1 MKRLLVS
8 LIACIQVCIV
18 AAQGVPFIKCYS
30 GDDYNANDI
39 NFDIKSGTNG
49 MVVSANF
56 EGLLF
61 YNNSEWDVLHTTEN
75 ARITVVYN
83 DDNDTIWAGGYNF
96 FGKIKADEKGSLYLQ
111 RVGRSNLFR
120 GEVVEIWEK
129 DGLLHFVV
137 NNGKIFHV
145 KNNQVYLSKDISKD
159 FVPIGLMD
167 IIDTD
172 SLDDLGKV
180 AILHEITQEEP
191 LNDSLSVL
199 VKKGHGLTVIN
210 QHGKELYTITE
221 KNGLLTNN
229 VSWVSYD
236 GHGTLWGASENGIF
250 AVAIPSAYS
259 QFSTLEGLRGDV
271 LSITEYKG
279 KIYAGTS
286 NGLFSL
292 EGRTFSI
299 VSDISHACWQLLE
312 TSKGLAA
319 ATSNGT
325 YIISPNGYSRQLS
338 TAGTFCMYDDGGQLY
353 TGENDAV
360 YLTDLNTYNRTKVC
374 DLERVKKII
383 KGGHGTFWLQNMYG
397 EIRYKTVNDN
407 TFKLYK
413 NTQKDEIVTT
423 LVQTKD
429 NVFVVNAEKD
439 KPFPYPLFSY
449 TDAFGVT
456 WLTNAEGKGLYRWK
470 NGKRLTDYDELLYP
484 LAKVSIRSVF
494 LRGNEMWIGGDN
506 GLTVIRT
513 DIKDPTLN
521 TTPRLIIRSITLDN
535 DSVLWGGYGDMPERL
550 PDINSNDRN
559 LRITYSLDYEALI
572 GETVYRYKLNN
583 GSWSPW
589 IDDNDVE
596 FTKLSYGSYAFSV
609 QARDAF
615 GRESEI
621 TTIYFRIQY
630 PFFMRWYMNIYI
642 VFIGAIIYFIAQM
655 RLRRLKKEKDLLEKI
670 VEERTAEVKSAQK
683 KLIKQEKMATVGK
696 LTQGLID
703 RILNPLNYINNFS
716 KLSEGLVKDIED
728 NIEDEKDHMDPENY
742 EDTKDVLSMLA
753 GNLRKVGEHGQNTSR
768 TLKAMEEMLKDRTG
782 GIVKVDVTQ
791 IFKQNEE
798 MVNTYYA
805 KEISTY
811 HIKTIFEYA
820 DQPVYIMA
828 NPDLL
833 SKVFMSLLGNS
844 FYAVCK
850 KAQKD
855 TFEPEVS
862 MRASVVG
869 GQLRIVIH
877 DTGIGI
883 EETIIDKIFDPF
895 FTTKTTGEASGIG
908 LYLSHDIIQNY
919 GGEITVSS
927 KKNEYSEFA
936 IILHTIKE

>member
-1 MKRLLVS
+1 
-8 LIACIQVCIV
+8 
-18 AAQGVPFIKCYS
+18 
-30 GDDYNANDI
+30 
-39 NFDIKSGTNG
+39 
-49 MVVSANF
+49 
-56 EGLLF
+56 
-61 YNNSEWDVLHTTEN
+61 
-75 ARITVVYN
+75 
-83 DDNDTIWAGGYNF
+83 
-96 FGKIKADEKGSLYLQ
+96 
-111 RVGRSNLFR
+111 
-120 GEVVEIWEK
+120 
-129 DGLLHFVV
+129 
-137 NNGKIFHV
+137 
-145 KNNQVYLSKDISKD
+145 
-159 FVPIGLMD
+159 
-167 IIDTD
+167 
-172 SLDDLGKV
+172 
-180 AILHEITQEEP
+180 
-191 LNDSLSVL
+191 
-199 VKKGHGLTVIN
+199 
-210 QHGKELYTITE
+210 
-221 KNGLLTNN
+221 
-229 VSWVSYD
+229 
-236 GHGTLWGASENGIF
+236 
-250 AVAIPSAYS
+250 
-259 QFSTLEGLRGDV
+259 
-271 LSITEYKG
+271 
-279 KIYAGTS
+279 
-286 NGLFSL
+286 
-292 EGRTFSI
+292 
-299 VSDISHACWQLLE
+299 
-312 TSKGLAA
+312 
-319 ATSNGT
+319 
-325 YIISPNGYSRQLS
+325 
-338 TAGTFCMYDDGGQLY
+338 
-353 TGENDAV
+353 
-360 YLTDLNTYNRTKVC
+360 
-374 DLERVKKII
+374 
-383 KGGHGTFWLQNMYG
+383 
-397 EIRYKTVNDN
+397 
-407 TFKLYK
+407 
-413 NTQKDEIVTT
+413 
-423 LVQTKD
+423 
-429 NVFVVNAEKD
+429 
-439 KPFPYPLFSY
+439 
-449 TDAFGVT
+449 
-456 WLTNAEGKGLYRWK
+456 
-470 NGKRLTDYDELLYP
+470 
-484 LAKVSIRSVF
+484 
-494 LRGNEMWIGGDN
+494 MWIGGDN

-630 PFFMRWYMNIYI
+630 PFFMRWYMNIFYI

-850 KAQKD
+850 KDQKD

-862 MRASVVG
+862 MRATVAG

>member
-1 MKRLLVS
+1 MKRLLVF

-137 NNGKIFHV
+137 NNGKIFQV

-167 IIDTD
+167 IIDTAP
-172 SLDDLGKV
+172 LDDQGKV
-180 AILHEITQEEP
+180 AILHDITQEEP

-229 VSWVSYD
+229 VSWVSYN

-374 DLERVKKII
+374 DLERVK
-383 KGGHGTFWLQNMYG
+383 
-397 EIRYKTVNDN
+397 
-407 TFKLYK
+407 K

-630 PFFMRWYMNIYI
+630 PFFMRWYMNILYI

-753 GNLRKVGEHGQNTSR
+753 GNLQKVGEHGQNTSR

>member
-137 NNGKIFHV
+137 NNGKIFQV

-229 VSWVSYD
+229 VSWVSYN

-338 TAGTFCMYDDGGQLY
+338 TAGTFCMFDDGGQLY

-521 TTPRLIIRSITLDN
+521 TTPRLIIRNITLDN

-550 PDINSNDRN
+550 PDIV
-559 LRITYSLDYEALI
+559 

-589 IDDNDVE
+589 ADDHDVD
-596 FTKLSYGSYAFSV
+596 FTNLNYGSYAFSV

-630 PFFMRWYMNIYI
+630 PFFMRWYMNILYI
-642 VFIGAIIYFIAQM
+642 VFIGAVIYFIAQM

-728 NIEDEKDHMDPENY
+728 NIDDEKDHMDPENY

-862 MRASVVG
+862 MRASVAG